1 MPLHPGEQRV
11 VDLPVERPAITETT
25 ALGAAFLA
33 GLQVGVYPDTARLA
47 ALWRREKAFA
57 PAMAAE
63 ESERLYAGWRAA
75 VARVRS
81 NVSELAAPSRSRA
94 ICPRVRFLPPHGA
107 ISVQIGEPHRTRV
120 RGRRR
125 FS

>member
-1 MPLHPGEQRV
+1 MFIPLSHQSNSSQSV
-11 VDLPVERPAITETT
+11 ANSMTFSQKTT
-25 ALGAAFLA
+25 SYRWTSTAAMMS
-33 GLQVGVYPDTARLA
+33 
-47 ALWRREKAFA
+47 K
-57 PAMAAE
+57 
-63 ESERLYAGWRAA
+63 A